1 MAEVKI
7 EGLSTLVQKFNALKH
22 TGSQLRPVVKKNGA
36 ELQQQTQKNMLE
48 EYKGHYVWKKGKGK
62 VLVHPTGATRR
73 SAIVEIKDNGM
84 TAVVAPN
91 TSYFPYLEYGTR
103 FMEARPTL
111 GPAFKRVSPIFIEDI
126 KRIINES

>member
-1 MAEVKI
+1 MAEAKI
-7 EGLSTLVQKFNALKH
+7 EGLSALVHKFNALKYS
-22 TGSQLRPVVKKNGA
+22 GAQIRDVVKKNGA

-48 EYKGHYVWKKGKGK
+48 EYKGHYEGKKFVK
-62 VLVHPTGATRR
+62 PTGATRR
-73 SAIVEIKDNGM
+73 SAAVEIQDNGM

>member
-1 MAEVKI
+1 MAEAKI
-7 EGLSTLVQKFNALKH
+7 EGLSALVQKFNALKY
-22 TGSQLRPVVKKNGA
+22 TGPQIRSVVKKNGA

-48 EYKGHYVWKKGKGK
+48 EYKGHYEGKKFVK
-62 VLVHPTGATRR
+62 PTGATRR
-73 SAIVEIKDNGM
+73 SATVEIKDNGM

>member
-1 MAEVKI
+1 MAVAKI
-7 EGLSTLVQKFNALKH
+7 EGLSALVHKFNALKYS
-22 TGSQLRPVVKKNGA
+22 GIQIRDVVKKNGA

-48 EYKGHYVWKKGKGK
+48 EYKGHYEGKKFVK
-62 VLVHPTGATRR
+62 PTGATRR
-73 SAIVEIKDNGM
+73 SATVEIKDNGM

>member
-1 MAEVKI
+1 MAEAKI
-7 EGLSTLVQKFNALKH
+7 EGLSALVHKFNALKYSG
-22 TGSQLRPVVKKNGA
+22 TQIRDVVKKNGA

-48 EYKGHYVWKKGKGK
+48 EYKGHYEGKKFVK
-62 VLVHPTGATRR
+62 PTGATRR
-73 SAIVEIKDNGM
+73 SVAVEIQDNGM

-111 GPAFKRVSPIFIEDI
+111 GPAFKRVSPIFTNDI
-126 KRIINES
+126 KRLINES

>member
-1 MAEVKI
+1 MAEAKI
-7 EGLSTLVQKFNALKH
+7 EGLSALVQKFNALKY
-22 TGSQLRPVVKKNGA
+22 TGPQIRDVVKKNGA

-48 EYKGHYVWKKGKGK
+48 EYKGHYEGKKFVK
-62 VLVHPTGATRR
+62 PTGATRR
-73 SAIVEIKDNGM
+73 SAAVEIKDNGM
-84 TAVVAPN
+84 TAVLAPN

>member
-1 MAEVKI
+1 MAEAKI
-7 EGLSTLVQKFNALKH
+7 EGLSALVQKFNALKY
-22 TGSQLRPVVKKNGA
+22 TGSQIRSVVKKNGA

-48 EYKGHYVWKKGKGK
+48 EYKGHYEGKKFVK
-62 VLVHPTGATRR
+62 PTGATRR
-73 SAIVEIKDNGM
+73 SAAVEIKDNGM

>member
-7 EGLSTLVQKFNALKH
+7 EGLSALVQKFNALKY
-22 TGSQLRPVVKKNGA
+22 TGSQIRSVVKKNGA

-48 EYKGHYVWKKGKGK
+48 EYKGHYEGKKFVK
-62 VLVHPTGATRR
+62 PTGATRR
-73 SAIVEIKDNGM
+73 SAAVEIKDNGM

-111 GPAFKRVSPIFIEDI
+111 GPAFKRISPIFIEDI

>member
-7 EGLSTLVQKFNALKH
+7 EGLSALVQKFNALKY
-22 TGSQLRPVVKKNGA
+22 TGSQIRSVVKKNSA

-48 EYKGHYVWKKGKGK
+48 EYKGHYEGKKFVK
-62 VLVHPTGATRR
+62 PTGATRR
-73 SAIVEIKDNGM
+73 SAAVEIKDNGM

>member
-1 MAEVKI
+1 MAEAKI
-7 EGLSTLVQKFNALKH
+7 EGLSALVQKFNALKY
-22 TGSQLRPVVKKNGA
+22 TGPQIRDVVKKNGA

-48 EYKGHYVWKKGKGK
+48 EYKGHYEGKKFIK
-62 VLVHPTGATRR
+62 PTGATRR
-73 SAIVEIKDNGM
+73 SAAVEIKDNGM

>member
-1 MAEVKI
+1 MAEAKI
-7 EGLSTLVQKFNALKH
+7 EGLSALVHKLNALKY
-22 TGSQLRPVVKKNGA
+22 TGTQIRDVVKKNGA

-48 EYKGHYVWKKGKGK
+48 EYKGHYEGKKFVK
-62 VLVHPTGATRR
+62 PTGATRR
-73 SAIVEIKDNGM
+73 SAAVEIKDNGM

>member
-1 MAEVKI
+1 MAEAKI
-7 EGLSTLVQKFNALKH
+7 EGLSALVQKFNALKY
-22 TGSQLRPVVKKNGA
+22 TGPQIRSVVKKNGA

-48 EYKGHYVWKKGKGK
+48 EYKGHYEGKKFVK
-62 VLVHPTGATRR
+62 PTGATRR
-73 SAIVEIKDNGM
+73 SAAVEIKDNGM

-126 KRIINES
+126 KRIINESCTRVI

>member
-1 MAEVKI
+1 MAEAKI
-7 EGLSTLVQKFNALKH
+7 EGLSALVQKFNALKY
-22 TGSQLRPVVKKNGA
+22 TGPQIRSVVKKNGA

-48 EYKGHYVWKKGKGK
+48 AYKGHYEGKKFVK
-62 VLVHPTGATRR
+62 PTGATRR
-73 SAIVEIKDNGM
+73 SAAVEIKDNGM

>member
-1 MAEVKI
+1 MAEAKI
-7 EGLSTLVQKFNALKH
+7 EGLSALVHKLNALKYSG
-22 TGSQLRPVVKKNGA
+22 TQIRDVVKKNGA

-48 EYKGHYVWKKGKGK
+48 EYKGHYEGKKFVK
-62 VLVHPTGATRR
+62 PTGATRR
-73 SAIVEIKDNGM
+73 SAAVEIKDNGM

>member
-1 MAEVKI
+1 MAEAKI
-7 EGLSTLVQKFNALKH
+7 EGLSALVHKLNVLKYSG
-22 TGSQLRPVVKKNGA
+22 TQIRDVVKKNGA

-48 EYKGHYVWKKGKGK
+48 EYKGHYEGKKFVK
-62 VLVHPTGATRR
+62 PTGATRR
-73 SAIVEIKDNGM
+73 SAAVEIKDNGM

-111 GPAFKRVSPIFIEDI
+111 GPAFKRVSPIFTNDI
-126 KRIINES
+126 KRLINES

>member
-7 EGLSTLVQKFNALKH
+7 EGLSALVQKFNALKY
-22 TGSQLRPVVKKNGA
+22 TGSQIRSVVKKNGA

-48 EYKGHYVWKKGKGK
+48 EYKGHYEGKKFVK
-62 VLVHPTGATRR
+62 PTGATRR
-73 SAIVEIKDNGM
+73 SAAVEIKDNGM

>member
-1 MAEVKI
+1 MVEAKI
-7 EGLSTLVQKFNALKH
+7 EGLSALVQKFNALKY
-22 TGSQLRPVVKKNGA
+22 TGSQIRSVVKKNGA

-48 EYKGHYVWKKGKGK
+48 EYKGHYEGKKFVK
-62 VLVHPTGATRR
+62 PTGATRR
-73 SAIVEIKDNGM
+73 SATVEIKDNGM

-111 GPAFKRVSPIFIEDI
+111 GPAFKRISPIFIEDI

>member
-7 EGLSTLVQKFNALKH
+7 EGLSALVQKFNALKY
-22 TGSQLRPVVKKNGA
+22 TGPQIISVVKKNGA

-48 EYKGHYVWKKGKGK
+48 EYKGHYEGKKFVK
-62 VLVHPTGATRR
+62 PTGATRR
-73 SAIVEIKDNGM
+73 SAAVEIQDNGM

-111 GPAFKRVSPIFIEDI
+111 GPAFRRVSPIFINDI
-126 KRIINES
+126 KRLINES

>member
-1 MAEVKI
+1 MAEAKI
-7 EGLSTLVQKFNALKH
+7 EGLTALVQKLDALKYSG
-22 TGSQLRPVVKKNGA
+22 TQVRDVVKKNGA
-36 ELQQQTQKNMLE
+36 DLQQQTQKNMLQ
-48 EYKGHYVWKKGKGK
+48 EYKGHYEGKKFVK
-62 VLVHPTGATRR
+62 PTGATRR
-73 SAIVEIKDNGM
+73 SATVEIKDNGM

-111 GPAFKRVSPIFIEDI
+111 GPAFKRVSPTFINDI

>member
-1 MAEVKI
+1 MAEAKI
-7 EGLSTLVQKFNALKH
+7 EGLSALVQKFNDLIY
-22 TGSQLRPVVKKNGA
+22 TGPQIRSVVKKNGA

-48 EYKGHYVWKKGKGK
+48 AYKGHYEWKKGQGK
-62 VLVHPTGATRR
+62 KFVKPTGATRR
-73 SAIVEIKDNGM
+73 SAAVEIKDNGM

>member
-7 EGLSTLVQKFNALKH
+7 EGLSALVQKFNALKY
-22 TGSQLRPVVKKNGA
+22 TGPQIRDVVKKNGA

-48 EYKGHYVWKKGKGK
+48 EYKGHYEGKKFVK
-62 VLVHPTGATRR
+62 PTGATRR
-73 SAIVEIKDNGM
+73 SAAVEIKDNGM

>member
-1 MAEVKI
+1 MAEAKI
-7 EGLSTLVQKFNALKH
+7 EGLSALVQKFNALKY
-22 TGSQLRPVVKKNGA
+22 TGPQIRSVVKKNGA

-48 EYKGHYVWKKGKGK
+48 KYKGHYEGKKFVK
-62 VLVHPTGATRR
+62 PTGATRR
-73 SAIVEIKDNGM
+73 SAAVEIKDNGM

>member
-1 MAEVKI
+1 MAEAKI
-7 EGLSTLVQKFNALKH
+7 EGLSALVHKLNALKYSG
-22 TGSQLRPVVKKNGA
+22 TQIRDVVKKNGA

-48 EYKGHYVWKKGKGK
+48 EYKGHYEGKKF
-62 VLVHPTGATRR
+62 VRPTGATRR
-73 SAIVEIKDNGM
+73 SAAVEIKDNGM

-111 GPAFKRVSPIFIEDI
+111 GPAFKRVSPIFTNDI

>member
-1 MAEVKI
+1 MAEVNI
-7 EGLSTLVQKFNALKH
+7 EGVCALVQEFNALIY
-22 TGSQLRPVVKKNGA
+22 TRSQIRSVVKKNGA

-48 EYKGHYVWKKGKGK
+48 EYKGHYEGKKFVK
-62 VLVHPTGATRR
+62 PTGATRR
-73 SAIVEIKDNGM
+73 SAAVEIKDNGM

>member
-1 MAEVKI
+1 MAEAKI
-7 EGLSTLVQKFNALKH
+7 EGLSVLVHKFNALKYSG
-22 TGSQLRPVVKKNGA
+22 TQIRDVVKKNGA

-48 EYKGHYVWKKGKGK
+48 EYKGHYEGKKFVK
-62 VLVHPTGATRR
+62 PTGATRR
-73 SAIVEIKDNGM
+73 SAAVEIQDNGM

-111 GPAFKRVSPIFIEDI
+111 GPAFKRVSPIFTNDI
-126 KRIINES
+126 KRLINES

>member
-1 MAEVKI
+1 MAEAKI
-7 EGLSTLVQKFNALKH
+7 EGLSALVHKFNALNYSG
-22 TGSQLRPVVKKNGA
+22 TQIRDVVKKNGA

-48 EYKGHYVWKKGKGK
+48 EYKGHYEGKKFVK
-62 VLVHPTGATRR
+62 PTGATRR
-73 SAIVEIKDNGM
+73 SAAVEIQDNGM

-111 GPAFKRVSPIFIEDI
+111 GPAFKRVSPIFTNDI
-126 KRIINES
+126 KRLINES

>member
-1 MAEVKI
+1 MAEAKI
-7 EGLSTLVQKFNALKH
+7 EGLSALVQKFNALKY
-22 TGSQLRPVVKKNGA
+22 TGPQIRDVVKKNGA

-48 EYKGHYVWKKGKGK
+48 EYKGHYEGKKFVK
-62 VLVHPTGATRR
+62 PTGATRR
-73 SAIVEIKDNGM
+73 SAAVEIKDNGM

>member
-1 MAEVKI
+1 MAEAKI
-7 EGLSTLVQKFNALKH
+7 EGLSALVHKFNALKYSG
-22 TGSQLRPVVKKNGA
+22 TQIRDVVKKNGA

-48 EYKGHYVWKKGKGK
+48 EYKGHYEGKKFVK
-62 VLVHPTGATRR
+62 PTGATRR
-73 SAIVEIKDNGM
+73 SAAVEIKDNGM

-111 GPAFKRVSPIFIEDI
+111 GPAFKRVSPIFTNDI
-126 KRIINES
+126 KRLINES

>member
-1 MAEVKI
+1 MAEAKI
-7 EGLSTLVQKFNALKH
+7 EGLSALVQKFNALKY
-22 TGSQLRPVVKKNGA
+22 TAPQIRDVVKKNGA

-48 EYKGHYVWKKGKGK
+48 EYKGHYEGKKFVK
-62 VLVHPTGATRR
+62 PTGATRR
-73 SAIVEIKDNGM
+73 SAAVEIQDNGM

>member
-1 MAEVKI
+1 MAEAKI
-7 EGLSTLVQKFNALKH
+7 EGLSALVHKLNALKYSG
-22 TGSQLRPVVKKNGA
+22 TQIRDVVKKNGA

-48 EYKGHYVWKKGKGK
+48 EYKGHYEGKKFVK
-62 VLVHPTGATRR
+62 PTGATRR
-73 SAIVEIKDNGM
+73 SAAVEIKDNGM
-84 TAVVAPN
+84 TAVLAPN

>member
-1 MAEVKI
+1 MAEAKI
-7 EGLSTLVQKFNALKH
+7 EGLSALVQKFNALKY
-22 TGSQLRPVVKKNGA
+22 TGPQIRSVVKKNGA

-48 EYKGHYVWKKGKGK
+48 AYKGHYEWKKGQGNKFVK
-62 VLVHPTGATRR
+62 PTGTTRR
-73 SAIVEIKDNGM
+73 SAAVEIKDNGM

>member
-1 MAEVKI
+1 MVEVKI
-7 EGLSTLVQKFNALKH
+7 EGLSALVQKLNALKY
-22 TGSQLRPVVKKNGA
+22 TVSKISSVVKKNGA

-48 EYKGHYVWKKGKGK
+48 EYKGHYEGKKFVK
-62 VLVHPTGATRR
+62 PTGATRR
-73 SAIVEIKDNGM
+73 SVAVEIKDNGM

>member
-1 MAEVKI
+1 MAEAKI
-7 EGLSTLVQKFNALKH
+7 EGLSALVHKLNALKYSG
-22 TGSQLRPVVKKNGA
+22 TQIRDVVKKNGA

-48 EYKGHYVWKKGKGK
+48 EYKGHYEGKKFVKS
-62 VLVHPTGATRR
+62 TGATRR
-73 SAIVEIKDNGM
+73 SAAVEIKDNGM

-111 GPAFKRVSPIFIEDI
+111 GPAFKRVSPIFTNDI
-126 KRIINES
+126 KRLINES

>member
-7 EGLSTLVQKFNALKH
+7 EGLSALVQKLNALKY
-22 TGSQLRPVVKKNGA
+22 TGSQIRSVVKKNGA

-48 EYKGHYVWKKGKGK
+48 EYKGHYEGKKFVK
-62 VLVHPTGATRR
+62 PTGATRR
-73 SAIVEIKDNGM
+73 SAAVEIKDNGM